1 MLDFRVYTVL
11 ELCKTL
17 NYTKTAENLF
27 ITQPAVTQHIKYL
40 ENFITVNYL
49 IIPIEF

>member
-1 MLDFRVYTVL
+1 MLDFRVYTFL

-17 NYTKTAENLF
+17 SYTKTAENLY

-40 ENFITVNYL
+40 
-49 IIPIEF
+49 